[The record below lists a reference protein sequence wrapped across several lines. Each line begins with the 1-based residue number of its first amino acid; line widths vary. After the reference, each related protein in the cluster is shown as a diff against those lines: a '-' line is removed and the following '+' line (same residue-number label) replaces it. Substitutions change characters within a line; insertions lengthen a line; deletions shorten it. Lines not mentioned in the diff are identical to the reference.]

1 MFKVISKCS
10 KCGKEIHGNEE
21 VYVKMR
27 YPERRGMV
35 EIKAFLQNEGKI
47 FCEKCFLDIKK

>member
-10 KCGKEIHGNEE
+10 KCGKEIQSNEE

-27 YPERRGMV
+27 YPERRRG
-35 EIKAFLQNEGKI
+35 G
-47 FCEKCFLDIKK
+47 